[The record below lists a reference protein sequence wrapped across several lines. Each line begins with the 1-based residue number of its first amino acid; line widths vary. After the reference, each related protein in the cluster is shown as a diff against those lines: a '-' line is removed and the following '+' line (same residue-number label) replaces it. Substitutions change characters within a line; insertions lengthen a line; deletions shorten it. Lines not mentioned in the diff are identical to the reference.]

1 MRGRVVW
8 YRPRVGV
15 GMIAS
20 DTGAEVSFHV
30 DQSQMS
36 LQGGDVV
43 EFEPKPNGQRVEAGQ
58 IRLIESGVD
67 HLNSQH
73 RSLVNEFHSVVEI
86 VH

>member
-1 MRGRVVW
+1 MRGRVLW
-8 YRPRVGV
+8 YRPRVGA

-20 DTGAEVSFHV
+20 DTGAEVAFHV
-30 DQSQMS
+30 DQGQLS

-43 EFEPKPNGQRVEAGQ
+43 EFEPKANGLRVEAGQ

-67 HLNSQH
+67 YLNTQH
-73 RSLVNEFHSVVEI
+73 RSLVNEFHAVVEV